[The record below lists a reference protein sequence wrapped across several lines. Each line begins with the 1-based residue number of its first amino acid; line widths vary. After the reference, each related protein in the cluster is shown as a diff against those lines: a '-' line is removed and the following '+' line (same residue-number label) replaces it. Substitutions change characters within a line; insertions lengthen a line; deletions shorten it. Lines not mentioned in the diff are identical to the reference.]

1 MRDGNLEIEN
11 FSNTTISTPSYDGN
25 YLPQHSL
32 ETKIGISIIIPAY
45 NERNRIKKSIDSYIP
60 VIESFNL
67 PYEIIVVID
76 GNDRTE
82 DVIRHYKNLKYFKSN
97 VRLGKGGAVKKGLLM
112 AQYQYVGF
120 IDADGSLNPDD
131 FKKMLQLIQ
140 GHCCVIS
147 SRYVRESKWI
157 NKEPL
162 FNRFAS
168 RAFNIIVN
176 LVLHL
181 KVKDTQ
187 CGAKFFKSD
196 IINDVIPH
204 IQVSNRTFDV
214 DILYHIKRQGYNI
227 KEIPVTWNHNKGSRM
242 PIKGAI
248 FPMFLTVIAIKLMNS
263 RIKDYVPELLF
274 KIVSKFKVY

>member
-1 MRDGNLEIEN
+1 MQN
-11 FSNTTISTPSYDGN
+11 FSDTTLPTLSADDNTS
-25 YLPQHSL
+25 QHSQ
-32 ETKIGISIIIPAY
+32 ETKNGISIIIPAY
-45 NERNRIKKSIDSYIP
+45 NERDRIKKSLDSYIP
-60 VIESFNL
+60 VIESFNI

-76 GNDRTE
+76 GNDGTE
-82 DVIRHYKNLKYFKSN
+82 DIIKNYKNLKYFKSYI
-97 VRLGKGGAVKKGLLM
+97 RLGKGGAVKKGLSM
-112 AQYQYVGF
+112 AQYRWVGF
-120 IDADGSLNPDD
+120 VDADGSLVPEY
-131 FKKMLQLIQ
+131 FKKLLQQIQ
-140 GHCCVIS
+140 DNSCVIS
-147 SRYVRESKWI
+147 SRYLGDSKWI

-168 RAFNIIVN
+168 RGFNIIVN

-196 IINDVIPH
+196 IIKKIIPH
-204 IQVSNRTFDV
+204 IEVSNRTFDV
-214 DILYHIKRQGYNI
+214 DILYHIKRLGYSI
-227 KEIPVTWNHNKGSRM
+227 KEIPVTWNHSKDSRM

>member
-1 MRDGNLEIEN
+1 MQN
-11 FSNTTISTPSYDGN
+11 FSNPTVAADSSDDNT
-25 YLPQHSL
+25 LQHSP
-32 ETKIGISIIIPAY
+32 EPKNGISIIIPAY
-45 NERNRIKKSIDSYIP
+45 NERDRIRKSLDNYIP
-60 VIESFNL
+60 VIESFNM
-67 PYEIIVVID
+67 PYEVIVVID
-76 GNDRTE
+76 GNDGTE
-82 DVIRHYKNLKYFKSN
+82 NVISHYKNLKYFKSN

-120 IDADGSLNPDD
+120 IDADGSLAPHD

-140 GHCCVIS
+140 DHCCVIS

-196 IINDVIPH
+196 IINDVIPR

-214 DILYHIKRQGYNI
+214 DILYHIKRRGYNI
-227 KEIPVTWNHNKGSRM
+227 KEIPVTWNHSKDSRM

-248 FPMFLTVIAIKLMNS
+248 FPMFITVIAIKLMNS

>member
-1 MRDGNLEIEN
+1 
-11 FSNTTISTPSYDGN
+11 
-25 YLPQHSL
+25 
-32 ETKIGISIIIPAY
+32 
-45 NERNRIKKSIDSYIP
+45 
-60 VIESFNL
+60 
-67 PYEIIVVID
+67 
-76 GNDRTE
+76 
-82 DVIRHYKNLKYFKSN
+82 
-97 VRLGKGGAVKKGLLM
+97 M

-120 IDADGSLNPDD
+120 IDADGSLAPYD
-131 FKKMLQLIQ
+131 FKKILQQI
-140 GHCCVIS
+140 HNNSCVIS

-168 RAFNIIVN
+168 RGFNIIVN

-196 IINDVIPH
+196 IINDVIPR

-214 DILYHIKRQGYNI
+214 DILYHIKRRGYNI
-227 KEIPVTWNHNKGSRM
+227 KEIPVTWNHSKGSKM

-263 RIKDYVPELLF
+263 RIKDYVPEFLF
-274 KIVSKFKVY
+274 RVISKFKVY

>member
-1 MRDGNLEIEN
+1 MQN
-11 FSNTTISTPSYDGN
+11 FSNPTVAADSSDDNT
-25 YLPQHSL
+25 LQHSP
-32 ETKIGISIIIPAY
+32 EAKNGISIIIPAY
-45 NERNRIKKSIDSYIP
+45 NERDRIRKSLDNYIP
-60 VIESFNL
+60 VIESFNM
-67 PYEIIVVID
+67 PYELIVVID
-76 GNDRTE
+76 GNDGTE
-82 DVIRHYKNLKYFKSN
+82 NVIRQYKNLKYFKSN

-112 AQYQYVGF
+112 AQYPYVGF
-120 IDADGSLNPDD
+120 IDADGSLASED

-147 SRYVRESKWI
+147 SRYVRESRWI

-168 RAFNIIVN
+168 RGFNIIVN

-214 DILYHIKRQGYNI
+214 DILYHVKRMGYDI
-227 KEIPVTWNHNKGSRM
+227 KEIPVTWNHSKDSRM

-274 KIVSKFKVY
+274 KIVSKFKTY

>member
-1 MRDGNLEIEN
+1 MQN
-11 FSNTTISTPSYDGN
+11 FSNPTVATDSSDDDTLQQS
-25 YLPQHSL
+25 Q
-32 ETKIGISIIIPAY
+32 EAKTGISIIIPAY
-45 NERNRIKKSIDSYIP
+45 NERSRIKKSLDSYIP

-76 GNDRTE
+76 GNDGTE
-82 DVIRHYKNLKYFKSN
+82 DVIKHYKNLKYFKSN

-120 IDADGSLNPDD
+120 IDADGSLDPDD

-140 GHCCVIS
+140 DNCCVIS
-147 SRYVRESKWI
+147 SRYVKESKWI

-168 RAFNIIVN
+168 RGFNIIVN

-187 CGAKFFKSD
+187 CGAKFFQS
-196 IINDVIPH
+196 DVINKIIPR

-214 DILYHIKRQGYNI
+214 DILYHVKHTGYNI

-263 RIKDYVPELLF
+263 RVKDYVPELLF